1 MTSIQLSRL
10 RCCVLGA
17 ILFAFSMATI
27 ANASAKKISD
37 DWYPPL
43 KKGLWE
49 IFNSE
54 SLYGGY
60 TTTELRCVGAVG
72 QEKRTSKKEH
82 MEQTK
87 DCHTTVLQTSAK
99 KVEQRRECKK
109 YEGVTSTIDVVFQ
122 GDFSSNFERMMTL
135 SMSIPTRQEGAT
147 KLNRYRFVGVCPK
160 GMLPGDTFTT
170 NKEGSVVGGFNRYTG
185 RIKDMEIGVKSE
197 LIKRSRSVKSSTP

>member
-1 MTSIQLSRL
+1 MISTMLFLL
-10 RCCVLGA
+10 RCSIFGMFL
-17 ILFAFSMATI
+17 LAFSMATM
-27 ANASAKKISD
+27 ANPPAQKISD

-60 TTTELRCVGAVG
+60 TTTELRCVGEGG

-109 YEGVTSTIDVVFQ
+109 YEGVTSTIDVVFK
-122 GDFSSNFERMMTL
+122 GDFSSNFERMLTL

-147 KLNRYRFVGVCPK
+147 KLNRYRFVGMCPK
-160 GMLPGDTFTT
+160 GMLPGDTFTI
-170 NKEGSVVGGFNRYTG
+170 NSEGSVVGGFNRYTG